1 MSTIGWMIIACE
13 VLFWVFILLG
23 LTARY
28 LFKKEKLGFFLLAL
42 TPVIDLLLLIA
53 TSIDLYRGASAS
65 MAHGLAAVY
74 IGVSIAFGKS
84 MIQWADAR
92 FQHYVSKTELSK
104 PIKKFGIDFAKHN
117 AKGFIRHIIAFVIS
131 SSILGLMI
139 VYIDDS
145 SRTEALTGIMKVWS
159 FILAIDLYL
168 TISYFIWPKKEKKGA
183 PSLRS

>member
-1 MSTIGWMIIACE
+1 MNGIAWMIITCE

-84 MIQWADAR
+84 MIQWADTR
-92 FQHYVSKTELSK
+92 FQHYISKTTLSK
-104 PIKKFGIDFAKHN
+104 PIKKFGIDFARHN

-131 SSILGLMI
+131 SGILGLMI
-139 VYIDDS
+139 IYIDDP
-145 SRTEALTGIMKVWS
+145 SRTAALTGIMKVWS

-168 TISYFIWPKKEKKGA
+168 TISYFIWPRKEKKSA
-183 PSLRS
+183 HSLKS